1 MTLQLLWYAAATLLV
16 VLGLV
21 GTVLPVLPGALFV
34 FGGLLLAAYADGFAH
49 VGWGGL
55 AVIGILGLLSLAVDF
70 AASVLGAKRVGASP
84 LALVGA
90 TVGALAGLFL
100 GIPGLLFGPF
110 AGAVLGELA
119 ARRDLRQAGKVGLG
133 TWLGML
139 FAAVAKLVLAFAM
152 VAAFAVVYLFNR

>member
-55 AVIGILGLLSLAVDF
+55 AVIGR
-70 AASVLGAKRVGASP
+70 ASCRERV
-84 LALVGA
+84 
-90 TVGALAGLFL
+90 
-100 GIPGLLFGPF
+100 
-110 AGAVLGELA
+110 
-119 ARRDLRQAGKVGLG
+119 
-133 TWLGML
+133 
-139 FAAVAKLVLAFAM
+139 
-152 VAAFAVVYLFNR
+152 